1 MFALQYV
8 SGLSELDYRRD
19 QYVQRKLRDLV
30 TYYIPRFLT
39 VSLLG
44 LNIYPGDYSLR
55 SAIIVSVI
63 C

>member
-39 VSLLG
+39 VSLLD
-44 LNIYPGDYSLR
+44 LNICTRDSSLR
-55 SAIIVSVI
+55 SAIVSVI